1 MFLFR
6 FSIFFLKYF
15 PKILN
20 FMNSIFNLYFQYRR
34 WSSSLHCV
42 WQYIMYILY
51 IIKLGIYAVF
61 LWIKTSKAHIKI
73 IQTHVPIV
81 KEFIE
86 KFIYPKKKGTQYI
99 KYIDYPQFSHLI
111 LQPIF
116 SNCCLFKH
124 FYPFY
129 TLFL

>member
-1 MFLFR
+1 MIIH
-6 FSIFFLKYF
+6 SIVYMYHVL
-15 PKILN
+15 
-20 FMNSIFNLYFQYRR
+20 S
-34 WSSSLHCV
+34 
-42 WQYIMYILY
+42 YIIYK
-51 IIKLGIYAVF
+51 IKLGIYAVF
-61 LWIKTSKAHIKI
+61 FMNIIIKSSYKI

-86 KFIYPKKKGTQYI
+86 KFIYPKKREHKNI